1 MIYLVIFKSS
11 QIEKFAIHKIYSQ
24 KSLRKLVPK
33 NSTKN
38 FLKSHPPSR
47 SFAPVPLDPLCNLL
61 IFSKLRA

>member
-33 NSTKN
+33 NSTKK
-38 FLKSHPPSR
+38 FFKVAPPLR
-47 SFAPVPLDPLCNLL
+47 TFAPVPLDPLRNSLTVNQ
-61 IFSKLRA
+61 LRA